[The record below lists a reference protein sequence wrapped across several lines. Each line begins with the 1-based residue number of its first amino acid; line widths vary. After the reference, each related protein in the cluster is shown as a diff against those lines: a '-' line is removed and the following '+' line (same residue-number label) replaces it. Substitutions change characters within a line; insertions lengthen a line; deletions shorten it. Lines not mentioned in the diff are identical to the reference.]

1 MAKAPEDESKT
12 MNNQHIF
19 TRSLTLLF
27 TGVTAVTLFLVAFA
41 PSAPL
46 FAG

>member
-1 MAKAPEDESKT
+1 MSD
-12 MNNQHIF
+12 NHIF

-27 TGVTAVTLFLVAFA
+27 TGVTALTLFLVALA
-41 PSAPL
+41 PSGSL

>member
-1 MAKAPEDESKT
+1 
-12 MNNQHIF
+12 MNTNHF
-19 TRSLTLLF
+19 FSRSLTLLF
-27 TGVTAVTLFLVAFA
+27 TGVTALTLFLVAFA

>member
-1 MAKAPEDESKT
+1 MT
-12 MNNQHIF
+12 NTHILS
-19 TRSLTLLF
+19 RSLTVLF
-27 TGVTAVTLFLVAFA
+27 TGITATTLFLVAFA

>member
-1 MAKAPEDESKT
+1 MT
-12 MNNQHIF
+12 NNHLLS
-19 TRSLTLLF
+19 RSLTLLF
-27 TGVTAVTLFLVAFA
+27 TGITATTLFLVAFA

>member
-1 MAKAPEDESKT
+1 MKAKT
-12 MNNQHIF
+12 MGNQHIF
-19 TRSLTLLF
+19 SRSMTVLF

>member
-1 MAKAPEDESKT
+1 MARLPNDESKT
-12 MNNQHIF
+12 MSNEHFF

-27 TGVTAVTLFLVAFA
+27 TGVTAITLFLVAFS

>member
-1 MAKAPEDESKT
+1 MT
-12 MNNQHIF
+12 NNHLLS
-19 TRSLTLLF
+19 RSLTLLF
-27 TGVTAVTLFLVAFA
+27 TGITATTLFMVAFA